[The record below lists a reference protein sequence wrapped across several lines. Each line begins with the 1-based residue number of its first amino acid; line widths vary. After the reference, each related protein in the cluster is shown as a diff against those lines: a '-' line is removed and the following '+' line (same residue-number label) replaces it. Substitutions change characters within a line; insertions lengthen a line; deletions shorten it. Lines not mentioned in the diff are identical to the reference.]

1 MSRMSD
7 VEQSTGRE
15 DEGRGTAASAVPES
29 VRAVHD
35 GDAADPAFGGELS
48 VFPARSK
55 SAGTLDLAVATDEP
69 EQLIRYLAIAARE
82 HIGFSE
88 NDAKWKIL
96 LGHFAQAAKELEK
109 LNEPSRRGVTAPPS

>member
-1 MSRMSD
+1 MGESER
-7 VEQSTGRE
+7 RE
-15 DEGRGTAASAVPES
+15 DEVRGTAASAVPES

-35 GDAADPAFGGELS
+35 GDAADPAFSDELP

-69 EQLIRYLAIAARE
+69 EQLVRYLVMAAQE

-88 NDAKWKIL
+88 HDAKWKIL

-109 LNEPSRRGVTAPPS
+109 LNEPSRRGATAPPS